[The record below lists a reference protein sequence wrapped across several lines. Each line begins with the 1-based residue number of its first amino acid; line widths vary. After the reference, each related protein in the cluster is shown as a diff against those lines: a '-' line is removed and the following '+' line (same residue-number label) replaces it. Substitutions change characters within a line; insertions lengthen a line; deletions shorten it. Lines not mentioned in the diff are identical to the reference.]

1 MSLKHKTM
9 KSYLDLV
16 SIMAKIRKRQS
27 RMTVLCI
34 VFSVFLVTAIFGMAD
49 MEIRSTAKQARM
61 DYGEWHI
68 SFRAMND
75 EEIEILSQR
84 PEIAA
89 CSRYDVWNYRLEEH
103 YQIDGEET
111 LIAGFDRSGLDIFP
125 TAHIEEGNFPDEMGG
140 VMVDENTKNR
150 LGLTLG
156 SEIVLSKPDGTE
168 SVYKVT
174 GIMGQFPMLMEKSAF
189 GLMMNIEDFRKLLAG
204 KTEERD
210 SLVYVKFS
218 RWRNIRKAVRDIQEQ
233 FGISDDRVSGN
244 ELLLATMGESNDP
257 TIMILYGM
265 ALLLSAL
272 VATAGILMISSSLN
286 SNIAQRTEFFGLL
299 SCLGADRKQVI
310 RFVRKEA
317 FGWCKVAVPAGLLI
331 GTGIV
336 WILCAILRLLSP
348 TYFANM
354 PGFGISPIGIASGT
368 VIGITT
374 VLLAARAPAKRA
386 AAVSPL
392 EAVSGNVNHSMG
404 ARGAVGRRFH
414 RIETALGVHHAL
426 GGRKNFALMT
436 SSFAFSIILFLAF
449 SATVDFM
456 RHAINGLQP
465 YTPDLSIIS
474 RDDSCS
480 VDRDLADRIAEMEGV
495 KRVYGRMFAYHVP
508 VKIRGEEGQA
518 YIVSYEKY
526 QFAWAEDALTEG
538 SLENAANGNGIL
550 AVFNPSYSIKEG
562 ESLTADFGNG
572 EESFTVSGVLNQC
585 PFNSEAGELILV
597 CSEDTFRKMTG
608 EENYTIIDIQLN
620 RNASDRTA
628 DEIRALAGESV
639 RFSDRRL
646 RNKEVRGTMYSFSMF
661 VYGFLAIIALIT
673 VFHVVN
679 SIAMSVSARMKQY
692 GAMRAIGMDC
702 GQMERMIIAE
712 AGTYAFWGT
721 AIGCGAGLPL
731 NRLLYYNMVTVR
743 WGDAWYFPTVSLG
756 LILLVVAFALLIAVY
771 NPVKRVRGMS
781 VVDTIAVNN

>member
-1 MSLKHKTM
+1 
-9 KSYLDLV
+9 
-16 SIMAKIRKRQS
+16 
-27 RMTVLCI
+27 MTVLCI

-68 SFRAMND
+68 GFRAMDD
-75 EEIEILSQR
+75 EEMEILSKR
-84 PEIAA
+84 PEVAA
-89 CSRYDVWNYRLEEH
+89 CSRYDVCNYRLDEH
-103 YQIDGEET
+103 YRIGGEET
-111 LIAGFDRSGLDIFP
+111 LVVGFDRSGLDLFP
-125 TAHIEEGNFPDEMGG
+125 TSRIEEGSFLDERGG

-150 LGLTLG
+150 LGLALG
-156 SEIVLSKPDGTE
+156 SEIALSKPDGTE

-189 GLMMNIEDFRKLLAG
+189 GLVMSTEDFRELLAEEL
-204 KTEERD
+204 EERN

-218 RWRNIRKAVRDIQEQ
+218 RWCNIRKAVREIQEQ
-233 FGISDDRVSGN
+233 FGIPDDRVLGN
-244 ELLLATMGESNDP
+244 ELLLATMGQSDDP

-265 ALLLSAL
+265 AFLLSAL
-272 VATAGILMISSSLN
+272 VATAGVLMISSSLN
-286 SNIAQRTEFFGLL
+286 SNVAQRTEFFGMLR
-299 SCLGADRKQVI
+299 CLGADRKQII

-317 FGWCKVAVPAGLLI
+317 LAWCKIAVPAGLLI
-331 GTGIV
+331 GTGTI
-336 WILCAILRLLSP
+336 WILCAILTLLSP

-354 PGFGISPIGIASGT
+354 PGFGISWIGMAGGTAIGT
-368 VIGITT
+368 VT
-374 VLLAARAPAKRA
+374 VLLAARSPAKRA

-392 EAVSGNVNHSMG
+392 EAVSGNGNHGMG
-404 ARGAVGRRFH
+404 VHGAVGRHFR

-426 GGRKNFALMT
+426 NSRKNFILMT

-456 RHAINGLQP
+456 HHAVNPLQP

-480 VDRDLADRIAEMEGV
+480 VDRAFGDRIAKMEGV
-495 KRVYGRMFAYHVP
+495 KRVYGRMFAYHVL
-508 VKIRGEEGQA
+508 VKIRNEEWQA
-518 YIVSYEKY
+518 YVVSYEKH

-538 SLENAANGNGIL
+538 SLENAVNGNGIL
-550 AVFNPSYSIKEG
+550 AVFNPSYSINAG
-562 ESLTADFGNG
+562 ENLTADFGNG
-572 EESFTVSGVLNQC
+572 EEEFTVSGILSQC
-585 PFNSEAGELILV
+585 PFNTAGGELILV

-620 RNASDRTA
+620 RNAPDRTA
-628 DEIRALAGESV
+628 DEIRAIAGENM

-646 RNKEVRGTMYSFSMF
+646 SNKEARGTMYSFAMF

-721 AIGCGAGLPL
+721 VIGCGAGLPL
-731 NRLLYYNMVTVR
+731 NKLLYENMVTVR
-743 WGDAWYFPTVSLG
+743 WGDAWYFPTASLV

-771 NPVKRVRGMS
+771 SPVKRIRGMS
-781 VVDTIAVNN
+781 VVETIAV